1 MKRMTYVAALCVA
14 LAGCAL
20 PASNVTSGSTR
31 PTLRLSGAPQGS
43 ELILDGQPV
52 GPADRY
58 DGSKEV
64 LAVEEGVHWVE
75 VRQGSTAIL
84 TKRIFAASGEAVNV
98 DVSVGTQ
105 P

>member
-1 MKRMTYVAALCVA
+1 MKRTTYVVALCVA

-20 PASNVTSGSTR
+20 PASNVTSGSAR

-43 ELILDGQPV
+43 ELILDGLSV

-64 LAVEEGVHWVE
+64 LAVEEGAHWVV
-75 VRQGSTAIL
+75 VRSGTTAIL
-84 TKRIFAASGEAVNV
+84 TKRIFAASGESVTV
-98 DVSVGTQ
+98 DVSAGTQ